1 MNSAT
6 LCSLAGRY
14 DNPIPPR
21 FLAPIDFLKIPA
33 LVSESDLLAHFRILL
48 GMSKLIM
55 AQTLVHYHP
64 EIQLSKKSGDQ
75 IADISVGSAAT
86 NFYDILAR

>member
-1 MNSAT
+1 MNSAI

-21 FLAPIDFLKIPA
+21 FLAPIEFLKIPA

-55 AQTLVHYHP
+55 AQTLP
-64 EIQLSKKSGDQ
+64 PAEIQQSKKSGDQ
-75 IADISVGSAAT
+75 IADISVASADT

>member
-48 GMSKLIM
+48 GMSIANSLW
-55 AQTLVHYHP
+55 LEHYHP

-86 NFYDILAR
+86 NFCDILAR